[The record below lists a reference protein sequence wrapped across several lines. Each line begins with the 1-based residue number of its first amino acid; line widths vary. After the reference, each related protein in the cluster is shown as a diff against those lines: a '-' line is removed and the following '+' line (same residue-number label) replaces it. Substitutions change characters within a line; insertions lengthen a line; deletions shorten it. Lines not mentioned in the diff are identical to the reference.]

1 MNKLSEIH
9 ALKKQLS
16 DLGYRGFQI
25 DNMIK
30 DEIGTVKLADLSDP
44 QAEQVIDL
52 LQDYIQFAH
61 KCQKGKNK

>member
-1 MNKLSEIH
+1 MNRLSEIQN
-9 ALKKQLS
+9 LKKQLS

-25 DNMIK
+25 ESMIK
-30 DEIGTVKLADLSDP
+30 DEIGAVNLEDLSDP

-52 LQDYIQFAH
+52 LQGYIQFAH